1 MSLSEKTNTKSET
14 ESSTGTIVIKNRRIC
29 DYYERNPHVD
39 VEAVNL
45 VVLDLFE
52 ALGKDL
58 STSLMNAKLSELVHS
73 VAELRTGLPAR
84 LHESN
89 QMFLESVK
97 LIVGMSTGE
106 NTERVI
112 AALQRS
118 ADGYVDQLKLHM
130 PKLSGAEEVLSVVRS
145 ELQSHMAAGAEASA
159 QSLETKVTSTLQPLY
174 TFVSSNQDQ
183 LSTKLDGLR
192 DELGYGRTSTER
204 MSTDL
209 GEFLSKYGASSQFK
223 GQCSENRLSSLLS
236 ETWPTA
242 EVQNTTALKA
252 SGDFIMRRMGYDDV
266 MFENKNYE
274 ANVDISE
281 TKKFIRDANELGT
294 HAVLLSQRS
303 GVASKPN
310 FFVELNGSK
319 VLVYVHHVDY
329 SAEKVK
335 MAVDLIDALALRLR
349 EVSLIQGGEGEGG
362 DECTVITLEMLGNI
376 QAEYQRFIQGK
387 DLAVQQ
393 VRDFSKTMLLR
404 IEEMRLP
411 ELSGLLN
418 KKFASASNEQH
429 ICPVCKLPFGTKRA
443 LASHLKKHK
452 DLGLG
457 LGGEAPQ

>member
-1 MSLSEKTNTKSET
+1 MSSEN
-14 ESSTGTIVIKNRRIC
+14 GAILIRNRRIC
-29 DYYERNPHVD
+29 EYYERNPHVD

-58 STSLMNAKLSELVHS
+58 AASLTNAKLGELVQS

-130 PKLSGAEEVLSVVRS
+130 PKLSGAEEVLAAVRG
-145 ELQSHMAAGAEASA
+145 ELQRHMAAGAEASA
-159 QSLETKVTSTLQPLY
+159 QSLEAKVISTLQPLY

-192 DELGYGRTSTER
+192 EDVGTGRTSTDR
-204 MSTDL
+204 MSAEL

-242 EVQNTTALKA
+242 EVQNATALKA
-252 SGDFIMRRMGYDDV
+252 SGDFIMRRAGCDDV

-349 EVSLIQGGEGEGG
+349 ELSLLQQQQGGGGEGVEGGGSAG
-362 DECTVITLEMLGNI
+362 DECTVITLEVLGNI
-376 QAEYQRFIQGK
+376 QAEYQRFVQGK
-387 DLAVQQ
+387 EAAVQQ
-393 VRDFSKTMLLR
+393 VRDFSKTMLAR

-429 ICPVCKLPFGTKRA
+429 LCPVCKLPFGTKRA

-452 DLGLG
+452 DWG
-457 LGGEAPQ
+457 LGGLGGSAPQ